1 MTTRIKTPEQIEA
14 KRKATRKRLLEDFEF
29 YAPRALKIR
38 TKDAKIVPFR
48 LNRAQRRLL
57 DAVIRQWQET
67 GRIRVVILKA
77 RQLGFSTVVGAFLYW
92 WISQHK
98 EIVRAEARRLGNE
111 GADQSRSRGTPC
123 HKKK

>member
-92 WISQHK
+92 WRSEEHTSELQSLMRISYA
-98 EIVRAEARRLGNE
+98 VFCL
-111 GADQSRSRGTPC
+111 
-123 HKKK
+123 KKKKLH

>member
-1 MTTRIKTPEQIEA
+1 MSNTRSRRPRTSSTKWPRMTTRIKTPEQIEA

-77 RQLGFSTVVGAFLYW
+77 RQHGFSTVVG
-92 WISQHK
+92 
-98 EIVRAEARRLGNE
+98 
-111 GADQSRSRGTPC
+111 RSEEHTSDL
-123 HKKK
+123 

>member
-1 MTTRIKTPEQIEA
+1 MSNTRSRRPRTSSTKWPRMTTRIKTPEQIEA

-57 DAVIRQWQET
+57 DAVIRQWRSEEHTSELQSLML
-67 GRIRVVILKA
+67 ISYAVFCLKKNKI
-77 RQLGFSTVVGAFLYW
+77 TTT
-92 WISQHK
+92 H
-98 EIVRAEARRLGNE
+98 
-111 GADQSRSRGTPC
+111 
-123 HKKK
+123 

>member
-1 MTTRIKTPEQIEA
+1 MSNTRSRRPRTSSTKWPRMTTRIKTPEQIEA

-57 DAVIRQWQET
+57 DAVIRQWQDT
-67 GRIRVVILKA
+67 GRIPGVLLKA
-77 RQLGFSTVVGAFLYW
+77 RQLGFQSC
-92 WISQHK
+92 
-98 EIVRAEARRLGNE
+98 RAAWR
-111 GADQSRSRGTPC
+111 A
-123 HKKK
+123 